1 MLEFI
6 GKKIGMTHIYSE
18 AGQSTPLTMIHLYSN
33 TVFDLKEN
41 QKNSNDKLLTIA
53 FNKLEKTKNIS
64 KSVAGAYQ
72 KKSLPVHKLLH
83 TCKVKDAFEIEV
95 GKPVLIE
102 NFIKQGDKVSIRG
115 VTTGKGFAGVMKRW
129 NFRGLEASHGVSVSH
144 RSHGS
149 TGGRQDP
156 GRVFKNKKMAGH
168 LGDKQVTIQNLKIVS
183 VDKERGVIMVSG
195 NVPGSKG
202 SYVYI
207 KDAIK
212 KTVAV

>member
-1 MLEFI
+1 
-6 GKKIGMTHIYSE
+6 MTHIYSE

-64 KSVAGAYQ
+64 KSVVGAYQ

-149 TGGRQDP
+149 TGQRQDP
-156 GRVFKNKKMAGH
+156 GKTFRGKKMAGH
-168 LGDKQVTIQNLKIVS
+168 LGVENITIKNLQVLFVDIEASIIAVKGAIPGRAGNDILVKIS
-183 VDKERGVIMVSG
+183 
-195 NVPGSKG
+195 N
-202 SYVYI
+202 Y
-207 KDAIK
+207 
-212 KTVAV
+212 

>member
-64 KSVAGAYQ
+64 KSVVGAYQ

-149 TGGRQDP
+149 TGQRQDP
-156 GRVFKNKKMAGH
+156 GKTFRGKKMAGH
-168 LGDKQVTIQNLKIVS
+168 LGVDNITIKNLQVLFVDIEASIIAVKGAIPGRAGNDIFVKIS
-183 VDKERGVIMVSG
+183 
-195 NVPGSKG
+195 N
-202 SYVYI
+202 Y
-207 KDAIK
+207 
-212 KTVAV
+212 